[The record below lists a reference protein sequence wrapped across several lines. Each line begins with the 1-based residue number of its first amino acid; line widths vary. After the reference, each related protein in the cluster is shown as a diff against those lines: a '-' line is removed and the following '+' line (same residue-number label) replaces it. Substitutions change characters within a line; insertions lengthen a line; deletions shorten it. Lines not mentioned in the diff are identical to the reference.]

1 MPTEH
6 QKQSGK
12 KSGSGTLTKAN
23 ESQNQNYQNL
33 LAKLDRK
40 PYEKQSID
48 DLLTDYCLL
57 KTMGDVVRGRETSTN
72 ARSYT
77 VTSMLYNAV
86 FEVDVELIKTIV
98 LRIDGTV
105 PSEKKRDSF
114 ANLFGD
120 ALDDVMNYERAD
132 QLKVVPSD
140 PPIIAMAKALVYIA
154 TQPVGNNFQKRKE
167 RNLAA
172 NIILERIGGR
182 KVEPKRLEIDTV
194 YVEPAWMLG
203 GETSGSG
210 DEEN

>member
-1 MPTEH
+1 M
-6 QKQSGK
+6 
-12 KSGSGTLTKAN
+12 
-23 ESQNQNYQNL
+23 
-33 LAKLDRK
+33 
-40 PYEKQSID
+40 
-48 DLLTDYCLL
+48 
-57 KTMGDVVRGRETSTN
+57 RGRETSTN